1 MNEPNY
7 IIGNSKN
14 INKIFKQKKLGKP
27 QLIISSPPYFNILN
41 YENNKDQIGFGQ
53 SYFEYLSDVSH
64 VFQDCYK
71 LSENNATFWLIIDT
85 LKKDGEIK
93 TLPFDINN
101 RLQKR
106 FKKTWKL
113 KEIII
118 WDKEKNLPWNG
129 KGNFKNQFEYI
140 LFFTKNDK
148 FKFHIDRV
156 REINDLKKWWKTYPE
171 RYNPDG
177 KAPSNVWNYITPIRG
192 WGDSKQNHLCPF
204 PFSLVEK
211 IISIASDKGDLVLDP
226 FAGSGSVLCISCM
239 MERNS
244 VGIDVNKEYK
254 TLFKEEVLLGAKVYW
269 DKREKELKKNKN
281 AIEEFKLTNEK
292 LRKLKVTSIKD
303 NIRWRVRNHLFSSP
317 GEGWSGISVD
327 ILLDYAVSHRKK
339 AMSTQP
345 RAKTAYVNRERV
357 TNKVALLQLNLT
369 EAERNYIQNTA
380 SNVFYFRN
388 GINISEEK
396 HLDYEFRVYFI
407 VGLSSATYMDFIEKE
422 WRRKYGLPKLCSY
435 SSGR

>member
-85 LKKDGEIK
+85 FKKDGEIK

-101 RLQKR
+101 RLKKR

-177 KAPSNVWNYITPIRG
+177 KAPSNVWNYTTPIRG
-192 WGDSKQNHLCPF
+192 WGNSKQNHLCPF
-204 PFSLVEK
+204 PFSLIEK

-226 FAGSGSVLCISCM
+226 FAGSGSVLSISCM

-254 TLFKEEVLLGAKVYW
+254 KLFKEEVLLGAKVYC
-269 DKREKELKKNKN
+269 DKREEELKKNKN
-281 AIEEFKLTNEK
+281 AIEEFKFTNEK
-292 LRKLKVTSIKD
+292 LRKLKVTSSIGSHINSINKRKFIYLTMDNNRSNKIDLFVVENGVIPKIDLKEEKIKKFLKQCKIEV
-303 NIRWRVRNHLFSSP
+303 NTVIIN
-317 GEGWSGISVD
+317 EKK
-327 ILLDYAVSHRKK
+327 LLDKYKDVKFFKYKFDKFYSYFSCSKL
-339 AMSTQP
+339 S
-345 RAKTAYVNRERV
+345 
-357 TNKVALLQLNLT
+357 NLIINPT
-369 EAERNYIQNTA
+369 KFEYIY
-380 SNVFYFRN
+380 SDIKIKIF
-388 GINISEEK
+388 
-396 HLDYEFRVYFI
+396 D
-407 VGLSSATYMDFIEKE
+407 
-422 WRRKYGLPKLCSY
+422 RR
-435 SSGR
+435 